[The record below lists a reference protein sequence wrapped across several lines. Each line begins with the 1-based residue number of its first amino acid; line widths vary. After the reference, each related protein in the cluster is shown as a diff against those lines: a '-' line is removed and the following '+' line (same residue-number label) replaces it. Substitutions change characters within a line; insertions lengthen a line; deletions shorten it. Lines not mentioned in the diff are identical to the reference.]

1 MLLRRLA
8 ASLLLPLA
16 FVFTACA
23 PLPAPVATPPPL
35 EILDAPPAELTA
47 ALEEFRAEGPRG
59 WAFTQ
64 TTSGSDKTRVERYN
78 PRLRGSA
85 RWTLISDNNVPP
97 TEAELGKYRATR
109 PSLDSAAGL
118 SDQLDRR
125 SVAIVARDET
135 NTTYEFGLKPIS
147 EKDKAAPFMR
157 ARFTYDHATRVF
169 TRVELFNVQAFKP
182 AFSLT
187 IHEART
193 TLAYLPPAENLPALP
208 HEVIMHVRGRRFF
221 FADFEQ
227 TVTSRY
233 TDHEYVAAATPPTT
247 TP

>member
-8 ASLLLPLA
+8 SALLLPLA
-16 FVFTACA
+16 LAFTACA
-23 PLPAPVATPPPL
+23 PLPPAVETTPPL
-35 EILDAPPAELTA
+35 EILAAPPAELTA

-64 TTSGSDKTRVERYN
+64 TTTGSDKTRVERYN

-85 RWTLISDNNVPP
+85 RWTLVSENNVPP
-97 TEAELGKYRATR
+97 TEAELEKYRATR

-118 SDQLDRR
+118 SGQLDRR
-125 SVAIVARDET
+125 AVAIVARDET
-135 NTTYEFGLKPIS
+135 STTYEFGLKPIS
-147 EKDKAAPFMR
+147 DEDKAAPFMR
-157 ARFTYDHATRVF
+157 ARFTYDHATRAF

-187 IHEART
+187 IYEAIT

-208 HEVIMHVRGRRFF
+208 DEVVMHVRGRRFF

-233 TDHEYVAAATPPTT
+233 TDHEYVAAAAAP
-247 TP
+247 